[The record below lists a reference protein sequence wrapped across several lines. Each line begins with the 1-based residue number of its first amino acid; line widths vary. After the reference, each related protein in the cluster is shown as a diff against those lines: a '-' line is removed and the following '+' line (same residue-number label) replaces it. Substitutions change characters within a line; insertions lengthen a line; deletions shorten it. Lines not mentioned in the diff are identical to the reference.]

1 MVSTHHLQAKLK
13 RLRLGGML
21 DTLPVRVDQAQQHQ
35 LGHLEFLELMLED
48 EITRREQKGLAYRV
62 AQAHFEEVKTL
73 EEFDFA
79 FNPKTPVSKIRDL
92 AACHFIE
99 AGESVI
105 VCGPVGTGKS
115 HILQAIGHCACRIGY
130 KVLYTRANR
139 MLAHLGG
146 GHADGTWDSR
156 FRTYLHPDLLII
168 DDFGLRELSPQQAED
183 VFELIGERH
192 RKLSTMI
199 GSNRA
204 PTDWYP
210 LFPNPVL
217 AEAALDR
224 LTNRSH
230 HLVLEGRSYRPL
242 LRPDRLTPLA
252 KDNAVTYDTPDPHAR
267 VGELLGRRVGE

>member
-21 DTLPVRVDQAQQHQ
+21 DTLPVRAEQAQQQQ
-35 LGHLEFLELMLED
+35 LGYLQFLELMLED
-48 EITRREQKGLAYRV
+48 EITRREQKGLAWRV
-62 AQAHFEEVKTL
+62 AQAHFEELKTL

-79 FNPKTPVSKIRDL
+79 FNPKTPAAKIHDL
-92 AACHFIE
+92 AAGHFIE

-115 HILQAIGHCACRIGY
+115 HILQAIGHSACRLGY

-168 DDFGLRELSPQQAED
+168 DDFCLRDLSPQQAED
-183 VFELIGERH
+183 LFELIGERH
-192 RKLSTMI
+192 RKLSMMI
-199 GSNRA
+199 ASNRGPA
-204 PTDWYP
+204 DWYP

-224 LTNRSH
+224 LINRSH

-242 LRPDRLTPLA
+242 LRPDRSTPLA
-252 KDNAVTYDTPDPHAR
+252 KENTAT
-267 VGELLGRRVGE
+267 